1 MPTDGRRNSR
11 GSGRGGHGA
20 AGIPARASQ
29 HMDQTKAMSH
39 PYMPPRQGLYDPA
52 LEHDACGVGFVCNIN
67 GVRSHEIVQKGIQV
81 LVNLTHRGASLAD
94 PETGDGAGM
103 LIQIPHRFLEAA
115 CARDQIRLPE
125 PEEYGVGMFFL
136 PKEAARRRSCEA
148 AIEEIVAEEGQHL
161 LGWREVPIRPD
172 AIGTLA
178 RESMPD
184 IRQIFVLRGAGSQDA
199 AAFERKLYVIRKRA
213 ERAISREE
221 HPEFY
226 CSSFSCRTVVY
237 KGLLLANQIKRFY
250 PDLADP
256 SLESALALVHQ
267 RYSTNTWPTWDL
279 AQPFHYLCHN
289 GEINTLRGNYHWMN
303 AREPTLHSELFGP
316 DLSKTFPVITPS
328 GSDSAQ
334 FDQMLEFLV
343 LTGRQMPHAMMMMIP
358 EAWDKNALMPDHKKA
373 FYQYH
378 QFLSEPWDGPASIA
392 FSDGIR
398 IGAVLDRNGLRP
410 SRYLVTKDDFVVM
423 ASECGVL
430 PIDPADVAYKGRLE
444 PGRMFL
450 IDTEQRRIISDTEL
464 KDEFAMRRPYRE
476 WISDQTILPQDLERP
491 TSVASPDRDSRLK
504 RQQMFGYTLEEKKL
518 LLAPMAASGAEATG
532 SMGNDTPLACLSDR
546 PCSLFAY
553 FKQAFAQ
560 VTNPSIDSVREVS
573 VMSLVTT
580 LGSEGNL
587 LDETPEQAKML
598 ELEQPILRDQE
609 LAQIRQNDRSSLQ
622 SATLST
628 VFDADGNV
636 GANLRAG
643 VDRLCAEASEAVQS
657 GKQILILSDREAGAD
672 RIPMPSLL
680 AAAAVHHH
688 LIREGR
694 RTRCAIVVE
703 SGEPRE
709 VAHFALLIG
718 FGVSAVNPYLALES
732 VEQIVEDGA
741 FVPAD
746 LTREEAVANYIKA
759 VGKGLLKI
767 FAKMGISTLLS
778 YRGAQIFEA
787 VGISDPVV
795 EEFFTGTPS
804 KVGGIDLEIIAE
816 EALRFHRRGY
826 PTDGPAASEL
836 DLGGDYQWRHR
847 DAERHLFSPKSIH
860 KLQQATKQNDF
871 EVFREYAQLIDDQSR
886 NLFTIR
892 GLLRFKADRKPVP
905 IEDVESAAKIATRF
919 CTGAMSFG
927 SISLEAH
934 EALAIA
940 MNRIQGKSNSG
951 EGGEDPDRFTPD
963 ANGDWRRSAIKQV
976 ASGRFGVNSW
986 YLVNAD
992 ELQIKIAQGAKPG
1005 EGGQLPG
1012 HKVDRNIARV
1022 RNSTPG
1028 VGLISP
1034 PPHHDIYSIEDLAQ
1048 LIHDLKNSNPEADVS
1063 VKLVSVSGVGTIAAG
1078 VSKGHAETV
1087 LVVGHDGGTGA
1098 SPQTSIKH
1106 AGAPWEI
1113 GLAETQQVLVAND
1126 LRGRIRVH
1134 VDGQLKTGRDV
1145 VIGALLGAEEFGFG
1159 TTALVALGCILMRV
1173 CHLNTCPVGVATQN
1187 AELREKFEG
1196 DPAHVVNFMLLLA
1209 QDVRRHLA
1217 DLGFRTLEELIG
1229 RVDLLETDPSISHW
1243 KLRKGLDFSRILYKP
1258 VPPNP
1263 DTAVYRVQGQDH
1275 GLERALDNELIRQC
1289 DPALRNMEPVELALP
1304 IRNVNRT
1311 VGTML
1316 GARVSQRHG
1325 LEGLPDNTIRI
1336 RFSGSAGQSFGAFL
1350 PHGITLT
1357 LSGDANDYTGK
1368 GLSGGRLIV
1377 FPPEESSFD
1386 PAENVIIG
1394 NVALYGATAGEAFFR
1409 GLAGERFAVRNS
1421 GSNAVVEGVGD
1432 HGCEYMT
1439 GGRIVILGR
1448 VGQNFAAGMSGGIA
1462 YVLDPEQ
1469 RLRDLC
1475 NPGMVDRDDLS
1486 EDQYQ
1491 QELRSLVEA
1500 HYRNTRSRVAE
1511 RVLEKWEATLPH
1523 FVQVFPRDY
1532 KRVLQGLEFGSEHVD
1547 G

>member
-1 MPTDGRRNSR
+1 ME
-11 GSGRGGHGA
+11 
-20 AGIPARASQ
+20 
-29 HMDQTKAMSH
+29 QTKAMSH
-39 PYMPPRQGLYDPA
+39 PYMPPRHGLYDPA
-52 LEHDACGVGFVCNIN
+52 LEHDACGVGFVCNVN

-103 LIQIPHRFLEAA
+103 LIQIPHRFLEAV

-136 PKEAARRRSCEA
+136 PTDAARRRSCEA
-148 AIEEIVAEEGQHL
+148 TIEQIVEEEGQHL
-161 LGWREVPIRPD
+161 LGWRQVPVRPD

-184 IRQIFVLRGAGSQDA
+184 VKQVFVLRGAGSQDA
-199 AAFERKLYVIRKRA
+199 TVFERKLYVIRKRA
-213 ERAISREE
+213 EHTISREE

-226 CSSFSCRTVVY
+226 CSSFSCRTLVY
-237 KGLLLANQIKRFY
+237 KGLLLARQIKRFY

-289 GEINTLRGNYHWMN
+289 GEINTLRGNQHWMN
-303 AREPTLHSELFGP
+303 AREPTLRSELFGR

-328 GSDSAQ
+328 GSDSAK

-343 LTGRQMPHAMMMMIP
+343 LTGRPMPHAMMMMIP
-358 EAWDKNALMPDHKKA
+358 EAWDKNDLMPDHKKA

-378 QFLSEPWDGPASIA
+378 QFLAEPWDGPASMA

-430 PIDPADVAYKGRLE
+430 PIDPADVKFKGRLE

-464 KDEFAMRRPYRE
+464 KDEWSLRRPYRE
-476 WISDQTILPQDLERP
+476 WISANTVFLQDLEAPRQVP
-491 TSVASPDRDSRLK
+491 GRDADSVLR
-504 RQQMFGYTLEEKKL
+504 RQQMFGYTLEEEKIL
-518 LLAPMAASGAEATG
+518 LSPMAANAAEATG
-532 SMGNDTPLACLSDR
+532 SMGDDTPLACLSDR

-560 VTNPSIDSVREVS
+560 VTNPAIDSVREVS

-587 LDETPEQAKML
+587 LDETPEQARL
-598 ELEQPILRDQE
+598 LQLEQPILRDE
-609 LAQIRQNDRSSLQ
+609 DLDRIRQNDRPSLQ
-622 SATLST
+622 SATLAT
-628 VFDADGNV
+628 VFDVEGEP
-636 GANLRAG
+636 GSNLRAAL
-643 VDRLCAEASEAVQS
+643 DRLCAEASEAVRS
-657 GKQILILSDREAGAD
+657 DKRILILSDREAGPD

-680 AAAAVHHH
+680 AVSAVHHH
-688 LIREGR
+688 LIREGL
-694 RTRCAIVVE
+694 RTRCGIVLE

-741 FVPAD
+741 YVPAE
-746 LTREEAVANYIKA
+746 LTREQAVTNYVKA
-759 VGKGLLKI
+759 LGKGLLKI

-787 VGISDPVV
+787 IGISDAVV

-816 EALRFHRRGY
+816 EALQLYRRAY
-826 PTDGPAASEL
+826 PVEGLPAPEL
-836 DLGGDYQWRHR
+836 DLGGEYQWRR
-847 DAERHLFSPKSIH
+847 SGAERHLFSPKSIH
-860 KLQQATKQNDF
+860 KLQRAAQHNDF
-871 EVFREYAQLIDDQSR
+871 EIFKEYAKLIDDQSR

-892 GLLRFKADRKPVP
+892 GLLRFKPDRNPVP
-905 IEDVESAAKIATRF
+905 LEEVEPAEAIAMRF

-940 MNRIQGKSNSG
+940 MNRIGGKSNSG
-951 EGGEDPDRFTPD
+951 EGGEDPDRFMKD

-976 ASGRFGVNSW
+976 ASGRFGVTSW
-986 YLVNAD
+986 YLVNAN

-1078 VSKGHAETV
+1078 VAKGHAETV

-1187 AELREKFEG
+1187 AELREKFTG

-1209 QDVRRHLA
+1209 RDVRRHMA
-1217 DLGFRTLEELIG
+1217 ELGFRNLQELIG
-1229 RVDLLETDPSISHW
+1229 RVDLLEVDPSISHW
-1243 KLRKGLDFSRILYKP
+1243 KLRKGLDFSRILHKP
-1258 VPPNP
+1258 VPPTP
-1263 DTAVYRVQGQDH
+1263 DTPVYRVQDQDH
-1275 GLERALDNELIRQC
+1275 GLDRALDNELIRQC
-1289 DPALRNMEPVELALP
+1289 EPALRDMEPVELAVP

-1316 GARVSQRHG
+1316 GARMSQRHG

-1357 LSGDANDYTGK
+1357 LSGDANDYIGK
-1368 GLSGGRLIV
+1368 GLSGGRIIV
-1377 FPPEESSFD
+1377 SPPQESTFD
-1386 PAENVIIG
+1386 PAENIIVG
-1394 NVALYGATAGEAFFR
+1394 NVALYGATGGEAFFH
-1409 GLAGERFAVRNS
+1409 GLAGERFGVRNS
-1421 GSNAVVEGVGD
+1421 GARTIVEGVGD

-1439 GGRIVILGR
+1439 GGRVVILGR

-1462 YVLDPEQ
+1462 YVLDPDR
-1469 RLRDLC
+1469 RLKDFC
-1475 NPGMVDRDDLS
+1475 NPGMVDQDDVS

-1491 QELRSLVEA
+1491 QELRGLIDA
-1500 HYRNTRSRVAE
+1500 HYRHTRSRVAE

-1532 KRVLQGLEFGSEHVD
+1532 KRILQGLEFGSAHVD